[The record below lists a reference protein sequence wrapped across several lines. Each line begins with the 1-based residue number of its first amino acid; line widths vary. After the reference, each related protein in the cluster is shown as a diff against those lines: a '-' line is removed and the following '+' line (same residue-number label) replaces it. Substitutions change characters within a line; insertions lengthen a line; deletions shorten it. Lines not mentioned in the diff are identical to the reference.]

1 MHDIESLVGKL
12 TSDSQV
18 AAEKWFGK
26 PCINVNWKAFVVKFG
41 PDLAF
46 KLNAEAHTSALSIAG
61 AKLFDPRGAGAP
73 FKEWVQIPAAQASH
87 WLEFAYAAK
96 EYVSRLG

>member
-1 MHDIESLVGKL
+1 MHDFESLVEKMI
-12 TSDSQV
+12 SDPQV
-18 AAEKWFGK
+18 TAAKWFGK
-26 PCINVNWKAFVVKFG
+26 PCINVNRKAFVVKFG
-41 PDLAF
+41 PALAF
-46 KLNAEAHTSALSIAG
+46 KLTAEAHTSTLSIAG

-87 WLEFAYAAK
+87 WFEFANAAK